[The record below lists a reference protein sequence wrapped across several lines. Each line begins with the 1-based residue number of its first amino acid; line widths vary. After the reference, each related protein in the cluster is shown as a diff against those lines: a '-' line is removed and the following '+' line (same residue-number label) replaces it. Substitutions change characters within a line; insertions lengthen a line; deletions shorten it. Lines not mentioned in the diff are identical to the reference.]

1 MTFFIGD
8 VLAETSYA
16 IQFSYGSN
24 HGVFSSFWQI
34 YHSFFTSR

>member
-8 VLAETSYA
+8 VFAETSYT

-24 HGVFSSFWQI
+24 HGVCSPPWQI
-34 YHSFFTSR
+34 YHTFF